1 MKVVLIGVGVFIEPA
16 AMISKPMED
25 VKAPEKEKATLECEV
40 SRTNAEV
47 KWFKVR
53 KHIPVNHGTVVM
65 KSEKVF
71 NVSNFICI
79 IVYTIKSFLLK
90 YHCFLG

>member
-1 MKVVLIGVGVFIEPA
+1 MARTEPA
-16 AMISKPMED
+16 AMISRPMKD

-53 KHIPVNHGTVVM
+53 KHILVVNHRTRTSSHAKRESVQCQQFTLHNCVY
-65 KSEKVF
+65 KV
-71 NVSNFICI
+71 
-79 IVYTIKSFLLK
+79 K
-90 YHCFLG
+90 

>member
-53 KHIPVNHGTVVM
+53 KHIPVNHGTVV
-65 KSEKVF
+65 
-71 NVSNFICI
+71 VSNFICI
-79 IVYTIKSFLLK
+79 IVHTIKSFLL
-90 YHCFLG
+90 FLRVTWN